1 MGLDMMLIRKTDDD
15 TYEEVGYWRKANA
28 IHGWFV
34 RNVQNNVDDCGRYL
48 VTKDNLRSLLMACE
62 LVIHNPA
69 MSSTY
74 LPTTSGLFFGSTDYD
89 GGYQLDLDNTIS
101 TIKPLLESDDEYYY
115 ESSW

>member
-15 TYEEVGYWRKANA
+15 TREEVGYWRKANA

-34 RNVQNNVDDCGRYL
+34 RNVQNHVDDCGRYP

-62 LVIHNPA
+62 LVVHNPA

-74 LPTTSGLFFGSTDYD
+74 LPTTSGFFFGSTDYD
-89 GGYQLDLDNTIS
+89 SGYQRDLDDTINII
-101 TIKPLLESDDEYYY
+101 TPLLDSNDEYYY